1 MKTNK
6 SIKERLGI
14 LGVGLFA
21 NTLIVYGFDYLLY
34 PWVLNKYGLLYG
46 GHIMIWASLL
56 ICLVSF
62 VFYDWAKKDWVGIET
77 LKEVKDAGAELGTAK
92 KTSWLEFLI
101 LSVQTDPFIVT
112 VFMRKGAHQYN
123 GLSKTDWKVFLGSLI
138 VGNSFWITVVYFG
151 LETAKTFGLTIEE
164 VMMVLVSFIILRYVI
179 KFLKQKLNSKTLS
192 L

>member
-46 GHIMIWASLL
+46 GHIMIWASLF
-56 ICLVSF
+56 ICLASF
-62 VFYDWAKKDWVGIET
+62 VFYDWAKKDWIGIET
-77 LKEVKDAGAELGTAK
+77 LKEVGEAEAKLGTIK
-92 KTSWLEFLI
+92 KTRWLEFLI

-112 VFMRKGAHQYN
+112 LFMRKGAHEYN
-123 GLSKTDWKVFLGSLI
+123 GLSKADWKVFFSSLVI
-138 VGNSFWITVVYFG
+138 GNAFWITVVYFG
-151 LETAKTFGLTIEE
+151 LEVSKVFGLTIEQ

-179 KFLKQKLNSKTLS
+179 KFLKQKLNSKTNAL
-192 L
+192 